1 MKNERTRSYVAFRLA
16 HLGNGLCVW
25 TRTDRTR
32 EFVPASLQHSITSM
46 PVSVAFSNAPIERNA
61 LGRSASSEHYLNGQP
76 ASNAQ
81 VMRARQQA
89 EQCQQMPTAGGHR
102 QYWKDQPVGGR
113 PGSAVC
119 APAAPTSVTQ
129 QPQQNP
135 LIGPCGVGATGFPSK
150 RIIGGSVPAGSS
162 VVQSVVF
169 GRDGHVG
176 VASDVSHLPQFRGA
190 AGVPNGAD
198 GKDAAAPQGRMLPRP
213 ASLASGSG
221 AGMQTVEH
229 AYHATSY
236 YDGGPKGRRTVGD
249 RPGQEQAL
257 SRAQQATTSARPL
270 HCRPIYAASL
280 LGAAGGSIG
289 HTTRCR
295 RTTSPRRKPPPLGH
309 AERRH
314 VPAPS
319 GPASLRGPL
328 VKTRGQPGIW

>member
-1 MKNERTRSYVAFRLA
+1 M
-16 HLGNGLCVW
+16 
-25 TRTDRTR
+25 
-32 EFVPASLQHSITSM
+32 PASLQHSITSM

-89 EQCQQMPTAGGHR
+89 EQCQQMATAGGHR

-257 SRAQQATTSARPL
+257 
-270 HCRPIYAASL
+270 YA
-280 LGAAGGSIG
+280 GAAGYNVGTPSALPSDLRG
-289 HTTRCR
+289 ELAWSGR
-295 RTTSPRRKPPPLGH
+295 RVNRPHDTMQDDLTSAQAAPLGH